1 MQRFSTY
8 IILILTLAGGFLL
21 LYRSFLKFDDF
32 TVIEGKVLTKQ
43 FEPVSSRTGNIGMGY
58 HLPWT
63 IMTANL
69 ELLLATKSN
78 CLQIR

>member
-43 FEPVSSRTGNIGMGY
+43 FEPVSSRTGNIRYGLSFTLDNY
-58 HLPWT
+58 DSK
-63 IMTANL
+63 L